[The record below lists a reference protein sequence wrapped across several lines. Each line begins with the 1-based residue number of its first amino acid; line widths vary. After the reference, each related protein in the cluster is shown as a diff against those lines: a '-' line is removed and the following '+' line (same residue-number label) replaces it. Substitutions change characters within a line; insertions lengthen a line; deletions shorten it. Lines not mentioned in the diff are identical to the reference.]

1 MDSLYRPRYD
11 AMLIFLFCPSV
22 SGCIQVPRYL
32 RLFVFVACVVFQMF
46 NLPDQGFQRFSNQNN
61 KKVLLTPTPKPI
73 LTPACEA
80 EGELQQERLLNE
92 LCCRGQAQ
100 TTCYKQAEQ
109 QHKKHT
115 SLWGPD
121 EKIFKN
127 NMLPSLCHV
136 LFTVVFSP
144 FERRSSIALINV
156 LQSEQSK

>member
-11 AMLIFLFCPSV
+11 AMLIFLFCPRV
-22 SGCIQVPRYL
+22 SGYIQVPRYL
-32 RLFVFVACVVFQMF
+32 RLFVFVVCVVFQMF

-73 LTPACEA
+73 LTPACEV

-115 SLWGPD
+115 SLWGQMRKFS
-121 EKIFKN
+121 KIICS
-127 NMLPSLCHV
+127 PS
-136 LFTVVFSP
+136 FATFSSQLS
-144 FERRSSIALINV
+144 FLLLKDGLASR
-156 LQSEQSK
+156 